1 MSTPRILVVGSAN
14 IDLVTRVPHCP
25 RPGETLL
32 GRDFATVLGG
42 KGANQAVA
50 AARLGGQ
57 VTFAGCVGDDAF
69 GALQRMGLAAEGID
83 LTHLRTH
90 PTQPTG
96 TAVILVADAGQNAIV
111 VTSGANFAWTPAD
124 VAALAPAVQAADV
137 VLLQL
142 EVPAAVV
149 DGVLDLARA
158 HGVLSI
164 LDIGSDQPVPP
175 ETLAKADLVSPN
187 ETEIEHLTGIAVH
200 TMDDAHAA
208 AAKLRAMGV
217 REVVLKLGARGA
229 LYSGEG
235 TLHAAPFT
243 VDAVD
248 TTAAGD
254 AFTGALSVV
263 WGQRPR
269 AEALRFANAAGA
281 LAATVFG
288 AQPAMPTRAAV
299 DALLHATTATP

>member
-57 VTFAGCVGDDAF
+57 VSFAGCVGDDAF
-69 GALQRMGLAAEGID
+69 GGLQRAGLAAEGID
-83 LTHLRTH
+83 LTYLRTD

-96 TAVILVADAGQNAIV
+96 TAVILVAEEGQNAIV
-111 VTSGANFAWTPAD
+111 VTPGANFAWTPAD
-124 VAALAPAVQAADV
+124 AAALDPAIAAADV

-142 EVPAAVV
+142 EVPVAVV
-149 DGVLDLARA
+149 DAVLDRARA

-164 LDIGSDQPVPP
+164 LDIGSDQAIAQ
-175 ETLAKADLVSPN
+175 EILAKADVVSPN
-187 ETEIEHLTGIAVH
+187 ETEIEHLTGIAIH
-200 TMDDAHAA
+200 TMEDAHAA
-208 AAKLRAMGV
+208 AAKLCAMGV

-229 LYSGEG
+229 LYVGDE
-235 TLHAAPFT
+235 TYHAAPFT
-243 VDAVD
+243 VNAVD

-254 AFTGALSVV
+254 AFTGALAVV
-263 WGQRPR
+263 WERLPR
-269 AEALRFANAAGA
+269 QEALRFANAAGA

-288 AQPAMPTRAAV
+288 AQPAMPTRAALN
-299 DALLHATTATP
+299 ALLANGSVG